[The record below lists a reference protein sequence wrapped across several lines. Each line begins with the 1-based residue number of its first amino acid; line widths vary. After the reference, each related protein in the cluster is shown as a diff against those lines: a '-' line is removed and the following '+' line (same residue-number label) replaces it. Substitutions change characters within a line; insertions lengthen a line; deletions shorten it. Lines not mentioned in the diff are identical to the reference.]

1 MDITTN
7 PGRIKAA
14 RVLAVVADAVQW
26 GLMPLFLEGLL
37 SPANDVLDVVIG
49 IAMVALVG
57 WHWAFLPAFV
67 SELVPLWALAPT
79 WTIAV
84 MVATRGAG
92 GVKEAEV
99 LPASGEPKALPGPPA
114 ERGRS

>member
-1 MDITTN
+1 MEITTS

-14 RVLAVVADAVQW
+14 RILAVVADALQW

-49 IAMVALVG
+49 IAMVWLLG

-79 WTIAV
+79 WTISV
-84 MVATRGAG
+84 MIATRGLG
-92 GVKEAEV
+92 SVPEAEV
-99 LPASGEPKALPGPPA
+99 LKAEGEPKALPGPPS
-114 ERGRS
+114 RTRS